1 MKGLKKF
8 IVCLLSL
15 AVLCGSPT
23 TYVSAAENEVMTTNS
38 FVYQNA
44 ESGDAKVQFVFD
56 YSDGNSAQ
64 LAAVWNLS
72 GDKYDMPD
80 SPTSSFSGDT
90 CYASI
95 VLVHKSTGAKVTL
108 RAWCDIYGQTSSY

>member
-15 AVLCGSPT
+15 AVLCGSQAV
-23 TYVSAAENEVMTTNS
+23 YVSAAENEVMTTNAL
-38 FVYQNA
+38 VYQNS

-72 GDKYDMPD
+72 SDTYDLSGP
-80 SPTSSFSGDT
+80 PTTSFAGDT

-95 VLVHKSTGAKVTL
+95 VLVHKTTGVKVTL

>member
-1 MKGLKKF
+1 MKRLKKF

-15 AVLCGSPT
+15 AVLCGSQVA
-23 TYVSAAENEVMTTNS
+23 YVSAAGNEIMTTNA
-38 FVYQNA
+38 FVYQDA

-56 YSDGNSAQ
+56 YSDGNNAK

-72 GDKYDMPD
+72 SGTYDMQNP
-80 SPTSSFSGDT
+80 PTSSFSGDT

-95 VLVHKSTGAKVTL
+95 VLVHKTTGAKVTL

>member
-1 MKGLKKF
+1 MKCLKKF

-15 AVLCGSPT
+15 AVLCGSQVA
-23 TYVSAAENEVMTTNS
+23 YVSAAENEVMATNA

-56 YSDGNSAQ
+56 YSDGNSAK

-72 GDKYDMPD
+72 SDTYEMSGP
-80 SPTSSFSGDT
+80 PTSSFSGDT

-95 VLVHKSTGAKVTL
+95 VLEHKTTGAKVTL